1 MSVESSQNPEC
12 SPVNPGQVDSIID
25 RFRSAHSLRRRASLA
40 ACEDEFI
47 ALWELLPTEQ
57 LSPKAVE
64 TLMKLNAAIETGL
77 LPQTLLDGPSMVDE
91 LIQER
96 RAEAVKEFSDLN
108 HETSDT
114 EVPEVANRPMSTPET
129 PLF

>member
-1 MSVESSQNPEC
+1 MNPR
-12 SPVNPGQVDSIID
+12 QVDTIID
-25 RFRSAHSLRRRASLA
+25 RFRAAHSLRRRAALA
-40 ACEDEFI
+40 ACEDKFI

-57 LSPKAVE
+57 LSPKAVD

-77 LPQTLLDGPSMVDE
+77 LPQTLLDGPSMADE

-96 RAEAVKEFSDLN
+96 KAEAVRESSGLN

-129 PLF
+129 PSISDL